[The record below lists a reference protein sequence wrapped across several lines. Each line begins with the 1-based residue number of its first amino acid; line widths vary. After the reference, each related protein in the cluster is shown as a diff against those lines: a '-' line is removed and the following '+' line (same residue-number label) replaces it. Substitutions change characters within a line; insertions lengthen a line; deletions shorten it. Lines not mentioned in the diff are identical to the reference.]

1 MSGIIGY
8 ILCALGGFLFGV
20 VITCILL
27 AKKNLETYQRI
38 STKTESSFK
47 QNVQFA
53 KNAYKAYVNEALGET
68 EENPEAESEED
79 ESDSEEESDDV
90 PDTNVRESEE

>member
-8 ILCALGGFLFGV
+8 ILCAFGGFLFGV
-20 VITCILL
+20 IITCILL

-47 QNVQFA
+47 QNVQLA
-53 KNAYKAYVNEALGET
+53 KSAYKAYVNEALGET
-68 EENPEAESEED
+68 DGEPETTSEAE
-79 ESDSEEESDDV
+79 EEETDDV
-90 PDTNVRESEE
+90 PDANVGESEE